1 MSMRWA
7 SLFVGA
13 GLAVVAA
20 TPAWASA
27 PPAAPNCSIL
37 PESNVWHADI
47 SALPVNAHSG
57 AWLGNM
63 NAAGTRLHPD
73 FGSSGDPN
81 APYGI
86 PWIAVPDSHGKVT
99 PSFDYADESDP
110 GPYPFGPD
118 TPIEGG
124 QQSGGDRHA
133 LMIDKDTCV
142 LYELYDANWNGGHPT
157 AGSGAVFNLN
167 SNNLRPPTWTSAD
180 AAGLPILPGLLR
192 LDEVQSGHVDHA
204 IRFTAQRTDMRYLWP
219 ARHQAGSAD
228 DPNLPPMGARF
239 RLRADFDMA
248 GYRPDTQVV
257 LRAMQHYGLI
267 LADNG
272 SNWYFQG
279 EAVNNW
285 DNGFLSDLERVPAS
299 AFEAVDES
307 SLMVDPNS
315 AEYRGAPASPSAPS
329 QPGKP
334 AAQPKATTAPKGVVS
349 PATAVTTMTVPTR
362 PPRFLD
368 LYLPQRQENV
378 QKPVTSRWR
387 RLLRSLATVGGSHGS
402 PGGCCSAQVP
412 QPGSH
417 FGACGRET

>member
-7 SLFVGA
+7 RLSLVA
-13 GLAVVAA
+13 GLAVAAA

-27 PPAAPNCSIL
+27 PPSAPSCPIMRSD
-37 PESNVWHADI
+37 NVWHADI
-47 SALPVNAHSG
+47 SGLPVNAHSA
-57 AWLGNM
+57 AWMGSM
-63 NAAGTRLHPD
+63 NSASARLHPD

-86 PWIAVPDSHGKVT
+86 PWVAVPDSHAKVT

-124 QQSGGDRHA
+124 AQSSGDRHA
-133 LMIDKDTCV
+133 LMVDKDTCV

-157 AGSGAVFNLN
+157 AGSGAVFDMKT
-167 SNNLRPPTWTSAD
+167 NNLRPAGWTSAD

-204 IRFTAQRTDMRYLWP
+204 IRVTATRTDKSFIWP
-219 ARHQAGSAD
+219 ARHQAGSAS

-239 RLRADFDMA
+239 RLRADFDMSS
-248 GYRPDTQVV
+248 YRPDTQVV

-279 EAVNNW
+279 EAINNW
-285 DNGFLSDLERVPAS
+285 DDNFISDLKRVPAS
-299 AFEAVDES
+299 VF
-307 SLMVDPNS
+307 
-315 AEYRGAPASPSAPS
+315 
-329 QPGKP
+329 
-334 AAQPKATTAPKGVVS
+334 
-349 PATAVTTMTVPTR
+349 
-362 PPRFLD
+362 
-368 LYLPQRQENV
+368 
-378 QKPVTSRWR
+378 
-387 RLLRSLATVGGSHGS
+387 
-402 PGGCCSAQVP
+402 
-412 QPGSH
+412 
-417 FGACGRET
+417 

>member
-1 MSMRWA
+1 
-7 SLFVGA
+7 
-13 GLAVVAA
+13 
-20 TPAWASA
+20 
-27 PPAAPNCSIL
+27 
-37 PESNVWHADI
+37 VWHADI
-47 SALPVNAHSG
+47 SGLPVNAHSA
-57 AWLGNM
+57 AWTASA
-63 NAAGTRLHPD
+63 NAGSTRLHPD

-86 PWIAVPDSHGKVT
+86 PWVAVPDSHGKVT

-110 GPYPFGPD
+110 GPYPFGAD

-133 LMIDKDTCV
+133 LMVDKDTCV
-142 LYELYDANWNGGHPT
+142 LYELYNANWNGGHPT
-157 AGSGAVFNLN
+157 AGSGAVFDMKTND
-167 SNNLRPPTWTSAD
+167 LRPAGWTSAD

-192 LDEVQSGHVDHA
+192 VDEVQAGHVDHA
-204 IRFTAQRTDMRYLWP
+204 IRFTVSRTDRSFIWP
-219 ARHQAGSAD
+219 ARHQAGSAN

-239 RLRADFDMA
+239 RLRADFNMA

-285 DNGFLSDLERVPAS
+285 DDGFISDLKRVPAS

-315 AEYRGAPASPSAPS
+315 AQYRGAPAPGPSP
-329 QPGKP
+329 
-334 AAQPKATTAPKGVVS
+334 ATTAKPAPKPKTTPPPKGVVS
-349 PATAVTTMTVPTR
+349 AVAATTTTVEATTTTLNGP
-362 PPRFLD
+362 
-368 LYLPQRQENV
+368 LPVVESPEAPKGGQVALGTPSSSDGHNGWAPWV
-378 QKPVTSRWR
+378 AGSLLLGAGGTLFWRWR
-387 RLLRSLATVGGSHGS
+387 RA
-402 PGGCCSAQVP
+402 
-412 QPGSH
+412 
-417 FGACGRET
+417 